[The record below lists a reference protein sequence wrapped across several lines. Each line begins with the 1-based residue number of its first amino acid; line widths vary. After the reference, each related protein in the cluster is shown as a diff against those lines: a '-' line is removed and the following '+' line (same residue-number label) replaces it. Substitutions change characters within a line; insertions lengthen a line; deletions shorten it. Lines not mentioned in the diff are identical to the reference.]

1 MRQQSALKGAAGKQ
15 RPQREYEVSL
25 LCVWGGDGS
34 VSVCVHG
41 HVCADVCV
49 FACTPLHALELAV
62 SWQLL
67 VPVDEAPM
75 LRAAALDGSLQ
86 SALAH

>member
-1 MRQQSALKGAAGKQ
+1 M
-15 RPQREYEVSL
+15 
-25 LCVWGGDGS
+25 
-34 VSVCVHG
+34 SVCVHG